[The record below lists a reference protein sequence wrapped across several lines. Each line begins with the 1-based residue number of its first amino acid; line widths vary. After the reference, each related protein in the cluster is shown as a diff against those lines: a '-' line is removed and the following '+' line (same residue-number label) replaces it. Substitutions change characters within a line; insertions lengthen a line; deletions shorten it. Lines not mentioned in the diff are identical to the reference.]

1 MKKILVIISLFCVLF
16 FTLVQT
22 SWAESSHR
30 IGVGVR
36 YWIAVDDIEADN
48 IDEDGLA
55 IIASYQYLLTE
66 YLKFEADAEYLEE
79 GYAGSDESVLSPQ
92 AYILIGKGLYAGAGI
107 GINYSDG
114 EFADDPFYALRAG
127 IDLEILPSIYLDI
140 NANYR
145 FEKWD
150 FDEIEDDIDADTI
163 TVGAILRIQF

>member
-1 MKKILVIISLFCVLF
+1 MNKILVIIALFCGLF
-16 FTLVQT
+16 FTLAQA

-30 IGVGVR
+30 IGAGAH
-36 YWIAVDDIEADN
+36 YWIAVDDIDADN

-55 IIASYQYLLTE
+55 IIASYQYLLSE

-79 GYAGSDESVLSPQ
+79 GYAGSDEYVLSPQ

-114 EFADDPFYALRAG
+114 EFAHDPFYALRAG
-127 IDLEILPSIYLDI
+127 IDLEILPSLYLDI

-150 FDEIEDDIDADTI
+150 FDEIEDDIDADTL